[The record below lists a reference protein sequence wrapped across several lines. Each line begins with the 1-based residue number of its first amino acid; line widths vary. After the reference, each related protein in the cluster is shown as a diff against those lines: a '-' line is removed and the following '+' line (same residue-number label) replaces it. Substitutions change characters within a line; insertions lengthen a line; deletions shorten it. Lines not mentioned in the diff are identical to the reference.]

1 MKRLYKSV
9 LVVILVLA
17 AILAVMGV
25 VAVNHNAPVL
35 LADGPLPPPPPPPPL
50 P

>member
-9 LVVILVLA
+9 LVVLLALA
-17 AILAVMGV
+17 AIFAVMGV
-25 VAVNHNAPVL
+25 VAISHEEPVL
-35 LADGPLPPPPPPPPL
+35 LADGPIPPPPPPPPL